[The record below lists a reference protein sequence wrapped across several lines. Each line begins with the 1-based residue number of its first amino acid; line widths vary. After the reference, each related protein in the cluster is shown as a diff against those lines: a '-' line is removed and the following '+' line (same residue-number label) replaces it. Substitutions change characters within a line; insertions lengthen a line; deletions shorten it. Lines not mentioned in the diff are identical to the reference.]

1 MLNKIWKFIVIILFS
16 VIITRIYYLYVVKH
30 DDYYL
35 EYLNRTNNLVYGL
48 SKARGRILDVNGK
61 VIVDNKEIY
70 NIVYRHLKGN
80 YIDNA
85 YEIGKY
91 IKIDNNLTE
100 DKIIDFYLLN
110 QDMYY
115 LITEEE
121 QELYSKRQLSLDDLN
136 NLKKKRITTEID
148 NYSLDDLNAIS
159 IYYKIVNGYSYD
171 NKIIKAKD
179 VTNEE
184 CALVSEANIPGL
196 TCEVAYERVYNYEDV
211 TSIMGEIGSIPKEE
225 AEQYLSKGYDLNDKV
240 GISYLEK
247 EYEEYLKGT
256 KDTYLVNTDNSLTK
270 ISSGK
275 SGNDLYLSI
284 DIDLTQN
291 INEVIKKVITK
302 AKKMKNTSL
311 FNRSYVIVSD
321 PNDGSIIT
329 ATGLSF
335 YDDKFYDV
343 TSDIIF
349 SSYTVGSVVKGATIS
364 VGYQNNLIEVGKKI
378 NDACVKLKSVPEKC
392 SYRRWGYIDDVT
404 ALKTSSNY
412 YQFLLAI
419 KLTGNEYKRNMEL
432 PVSEKEFNIYRE
444 TLANFGLGSKTGID
458 LPNEATG
465 IKGDK
470 VASDLLL
477 NLAIGQ
483 YDTYTP
489 LQLSQ
494 YINTIAMD
502 GVRNKLSLM
511 NKIVDNKGN
520 IIKKQDSVVL
530 SKTESRFDRIKE
542 GMRQVLDG
550 GTGAGFVKTK
560 YNPAGK
566 TGTSEVYY
574 DANTLTINQTLV
586 TFAPVDN
593 PKYSITIVSP
603 NVSVSKVNSD
613 NDYTAPINYMLSKE
627 ITDIVYK
634 NI

>member
-1 MLNKIWKFIVIILFS
+1 MLNKIWKLIVIILFS

-30 DDYYL
+30 DEYYL
-35 EYLNRTNNLVYGL
+35 EYLNRTNNLVYGI

-85 YEIGKY
+85 YEIAKY
-91 IKIDNNLTE
+91 IQVDNNLSKE
-100 DKIIDFYLLN
+100 HIIDFYLLK
-110 QDMYY
+110 QDLFY
-115 LITEEE
+115 LITDEE
-121 QELYSKRQLSLDDLN
+121 QELYAKRKISSDELHA
-136 NLKKKRITTEID
+136 LKKERITNEID
-148 NYSLDDLNAIS
+148 NYNEDDLNAIA

-171 NKIIKAKD
+171 NKIIKSKD

-184 CALVSEANIPGL
+184 CALVSEVNIPGL
-196 TCEVAYERVYNYEDV
+196 TCEVAYERVYNYENV

-225 AEQYLSKGYDLNDKV
+225 AEQYSSNGYDLNDKV

-256 KDTYLVNTDNSLTK
+256 KDTYLVNNDNTLTK
-270 ISSGK
+270 ISNGRSGY
-275 SGNDLYLSI
+275 DLYLSI

-291 INEVIKKVITK
+291 INEVIKKVMTK

-311 FNRSYVIVSD
+311 YNRSYVIVSD
-321 PNDGSIIT
+321 PNDGSIIA
-329 ATGLSF
+329 ATGLSY
-335 YDDKFYDV
+335 YDEKFYDV
-343 TSDIIF
+343 TSDVVF

-378 NDACVKLKSVPEKC
+378 NDACVKLNLVPEKC
-392 SYRRWGYIDDVT
+392 SYKRWGLIDDIT

-419 KLTGNEYKRNMEL
+419 KLTGNEYKRNMVL
-432 PVSEKEFNIYRE
+432 PVSEKEFNIYRS
-444 TLANFGLGSKTGID
+444 TLASFGLGSKTGID
-458 LPNEATG
+458 LPNETTG
-465 IKGDK
+465 IKG
-470 VASDLLL
+470 ATIAADLLL

-511 NKIVDNKGN
+511 DKIVDNKGN
-520 IIKKQDSVVL
+520 IIKQKETVIL

-560 YNPAGK
+560 YKPAGK

-574 DANTLTINQTLV
+574 DANTLTINQSFV
-586 TFAPVDN
+586 TFAPVDE

-603 NVSVSKVNSD
+603 NVSVSKVNEK

-627 ITDIVYK
+627 ITEIVYN